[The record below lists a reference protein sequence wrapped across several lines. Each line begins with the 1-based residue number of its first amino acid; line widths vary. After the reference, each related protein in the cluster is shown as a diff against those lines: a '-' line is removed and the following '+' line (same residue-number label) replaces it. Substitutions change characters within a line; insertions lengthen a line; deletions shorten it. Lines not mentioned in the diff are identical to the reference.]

1 MFGVKEWTL
10 TRSGEAAAVAA
21 SLPDARCI
29 RIGGHL
35 KMEDDTLL
43 ERTNRVNT
51 LFDFYGA
58 LLTDKQQSILS
69 LYYQDNFSLGEIAA
83 DFEVSRQAV
92 YEHLKRAEQA
102 LEDYEGK
109 LRLAEQFA
117 RKSQAASELE
127 ALIIRRQGEDSR
139 RMLELLSRLLTIE
152 VKEDTP

>member
-1 MFGVKEWTL
+1 
-10 TRSGEAAAVAA
+10 
-21 SLPDARCI
+21 
-29 RIGGHL
+29 
-35 KMEDDTLL
+35 MEDDTLL

-127 ALIIRRQGEDSR
+127 ALIKRRQGEDSR

-152 VKEDTP
+152 VKEDIP

>member
-1 MFGVKEWTL
+1 
-10 TRSGEAAAVAA
+10 
-21 SLPDARCI
+21 
-29 RIGGHL
+29 
-35 KMEDDTLL
+35 MEDDTLL

-127 ALIIRRQGEDSR
+127 ALIKRRQGEDSR

>member
-1 MFGVKEWTL
+1 
-10 TRSGEAAAVAA
+10 
-21 SLPDARCI
+21 
-29 RIGGHL
+29 
-35 KMEDDTLL
+35 MEDDTLL

-83 DFEVSRQAV
+83 EFEVSRQAV

-109 LRLAEQFA
+109 LGLAGQFA
-117 RKSQAASELE
+117 RRRSAANELE
-127 ALIIRRQGEDSR
+127 ALIKRRQGEDSR

-152 VKEDTP
+152 VKEES

>member
-1 MFGVKEWTL
+1 
-10 TRSGEAAAVAA
+10 
-21 SLPDARCI
+21 
-29 RIGGHL
+29 
-35 KMEDDTLL
+35 MEDDTLL

-83 DFEVSRQAV
+83 DFAVSRQAV

-109 LRLAEQFA
+109 LGLAVQFA
-117 RKSQAASELE
+117 RRAEAARELE
-127 ALIIRRQGEDSR
+127 ELIKERQGKDSGL
-139 RMLELLSRLLTIE
+139 MLELLSRLLTIE
-152 VKEDTP
+152 MMKDSE

>member
-1 MFGVKEWTL
+1 
-10 TRSGEAAAVAA
+10 
-21 SLPDARCI
+21 
-29 RIGGHL
+29 
-35 KMEDDTLL
+35 MEDDRLL

-102 LEDYEGK
+102 LEDYEIK
-109 LRLAEQFA
+109 LGLAEQYA
-117 RKSQAASELE
+117 RRTEAADELE
-127 ALIIRRQGEDSR
+127 MLIKRGWGEDST

-152 VKEDTP
+152 LKEERN